1 MKALTPWTEGL
12 RRDMERFFERLGD
25 WESPEL
31 RPVADWTPKLDFS
44 ESGDAYMLKAEI
56 PGIDPKEISVS
67 LEGELLTLKGE
78 KRQER
83 EEKEERYHR
92 VERSFGTFVR
102 AMRLPGAVDGS
113 KVTAGF
119 RNGVL
124 TVTLPKAPS
133 ARANAIPVK
142 TE

>member
-1 MKALTPWTEGL
+1 
-12 RRDMERFFERLGD
+12 MERFFERLGD

-31 RPVADWTPKLDFS
+31 RPMADWTPKLDFS
-44 ESGDAYMLKAEI
+44 ESRDAYMLKAEI
-56 PGIDPKEISVS
+56 PGIDPKEVSVS
-67 LEGELLTLKGE
+67 LEGEVLTLKGE
-78 KRQER
+78 KRQEK

-92 VERSFGTFVR
+92 VERSFGAFVR
-102 AMRLPGAVDGS
+102 AMRLPGAVDCS

-133 ARANAIPVK
+133 ARANTIPVK
-142 TE
+142 AE